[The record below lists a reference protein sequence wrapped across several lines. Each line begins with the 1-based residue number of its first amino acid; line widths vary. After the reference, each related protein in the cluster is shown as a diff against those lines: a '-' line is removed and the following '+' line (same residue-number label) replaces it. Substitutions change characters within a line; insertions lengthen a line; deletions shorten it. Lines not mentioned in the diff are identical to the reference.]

1 MTFQVAHVFL
11 RPWWF
16 VFYLKDPSGN
26 EIIFI
31 FLMILSTIYYLGILL
46 HEMSVQD
53 FSILK

>member
-46 HEMSVQD
+46 HEMLVQD